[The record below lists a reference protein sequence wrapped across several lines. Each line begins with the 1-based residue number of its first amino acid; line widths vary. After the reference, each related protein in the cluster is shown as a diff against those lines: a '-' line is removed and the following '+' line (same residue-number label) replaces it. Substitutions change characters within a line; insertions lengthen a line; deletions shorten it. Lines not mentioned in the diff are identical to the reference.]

1 MQGLSD
7 TDRVVADEQ
16 ALSTTLD
23 GESVV
28 LHTGSGTYFGFNEV
42 GTDIWECIQSP
53 SSVSTIADRISDE
66 YDVSRA
72 ECRGDVE
79 SLLSELLENG
89 LAEVV
94 DEQGE

>member
-28 LHTGSGTYFGFNEV
+28 LHTESGTYFGFNEV
-42 GTDIWECIQSP
+42 GSDVWESVQSP
-53 SSVSTIADRISDE
+53 SSVSAIADRISEE

-72 ECRGDVE
+72 ECRADIE
-79 SLLSELLENG
+79 SLLSELLEKG
-89 LAEVV
+89 LVEVV
-94 DEQGE
+94 DGEGE